1 MKSIRPQDAPT
12 TFKETVEMRMT
23 TNKTRSVGYAR
34 VALGILLM
42 TAAWAWAQPR
52 DQTLIVA
59 QGLDPRSLSP
69 LSSTTQQEKN
79 VSNQIVERL
88 INFTLD
94 GTGFIPV
101 LAESWSM
108 MAPDTLQV
116 RLRQGVEF
124 TNGEPLDATAAKYSV
139 DALIASPAYTSFV
152 SVLDRTEIVDDYT
165 LNVIAKQPT
174 PERLIVNSLALGAFI
189 YPPVYTQEV
198 GMLEGFSTAP
208 VGTGPYMLE
217 SWVRDDR
224 IVLKANP
231 DYWGGEPG
239 VSYLV
244 FRPIAVGAARVAA
257 LEAGD
262 IDLSIEVPLDAF
274 DRVDRNPNLVA
285 VSAPGNRTMKVTFS
299 TKPEWGGPL
308 TDVNVRRALM
318 HAVDVEAIVDTLLLG
333 QARILQGQILT
344 PNTFGYNPN
353 LTAVP
358 YDPDLAR
365 QMLAD
370 AGYPN
375 GFEVTF
381 KYPAGRYAQDKEIS
395 EAIAAMFTD
404 VGLTVNQIVLEPGTW
419 LDQLLT
425 LDLRDMY
432 YGGGLSPTDAHF
444 KMVEYGCNFIY
455 SYGCNPEVD
464 RLTELA
470 QFETDEDARLELYHE
485 ITQLIY
491 DDAVEVML
499 FAPNDLYAHRS
510 RVVGWEPSL
519 DQYLDFSGVSFR

>member
-1 MKSIRPQDAPT
+1 MTKSTKKA
-12 TFKETVEMRMT
+12 KLL
-23 TNKTRSVGYAR
+23 RSTR
-34 VALGILLM
+34 VALGIVLL

-108 MAPDTLQV
+108 VAPDTLQV
-116 RLRQGVEF
+116 NLRQGVQF
-124 TNGEPLDATAAKYSV
+124 TNGEPFDATAAKYSL

-152 SVLDRTEIVDDYT
+152 SVLDRAEIVDDHT
-165 LNVIAKQPT
+165 LNVVAQQPT
-174 PERLIVNSLALGAFI
+174 PERLIVNSLALGSFM
-189 YPPVYTQEV
+189 YPPLYTEQV
-198 GMLEGFSTAP
+198 GMLDGFSTAP
-208 VGTGPYMLE
+208 VGTGPYTLE

-224 IVLKANP
+224 VVLRANP
-231 DYWGGEPG
+231 DYWGGEPA
-239 VSYLV
+239 VPYLV
-244 FRPIAVGAARVAA
+244 FRPIAVGSARVAA

-274 DRVDRNPNLVA
+274 ARVDNNPNIVA
-285 VSAPGNRTMKVTFS
+285 ISAPGNRTMKVTFS

-333 QARILQGQILT
+333 QARVLEGQILT

-353 LTAVP
+353 LSAIP
-358 YDPDLAR
+358 YDPDLA
-365 QMLAD
+365 QQLLAE
-370 AGYPN
+370 AGYPD

-381 KYPAGRYAQDKEIS
+381 KYPAGRYAQDREIS

-404 VGLTVNQIVLEPGTW
+404 VGISVNQIVLEPGTW

-444 KMVEYGCNFIY
+444 KMVEFGCDFIY

-464 RLTELA
+464 RLTALA
-470 QFETDEDARLELYHE
+470 QFETDEARRLELYHE

-491 DDAVEVML
+491 DDAVEVVL
-499 FAPNDLYAHRS
+499 FAPNDLYAHRN
-510 RVVGWEPSL
+510 RVVGWQPSL
-519 DQYLDFSGVSFR
+519 DQFLDFSGVSLR